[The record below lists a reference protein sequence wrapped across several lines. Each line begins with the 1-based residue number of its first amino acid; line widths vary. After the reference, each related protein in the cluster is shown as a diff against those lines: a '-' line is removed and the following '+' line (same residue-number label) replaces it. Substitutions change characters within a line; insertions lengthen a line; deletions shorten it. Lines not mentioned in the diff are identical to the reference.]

1 MKANRFIVPFLL
13 TSMVFSATSVY
24 AENTEYPFGIS
35 PEEVTIY
42 TRPDHM
48 YTSLEDYSDN
58 IIYDLP
64 YCGENST
71 DSQILHL
78 VLPSDEFKK
87 EEKLP
92 LLVFIHGGG
101 WSVLNSVDHMVS
113 YTGEGALWALERGY
127 AVAFVD
133 YTLLDENTK
142 AMPNQV
148 YEVKAAIRYLRSVAD
163 TYQLDPDKI
172 AVMGESAGGHLVDML
187 GTTIGEDEY
196 EHEEYGNMEYSS
208 DVQAVVAQYSVS
220 DLSSLTQV
228 IDLTY
233 GVDSS
238 TLDESQLQEY
248 IQESSPLAHIDGN
261 EPPFFIE
268 AGLED
273 TEVPYTQSC
282 SLYDAVMMNNEDSP
296 SELHLFPGMDHAV
309 TWFQSEE
316 NAKLYLDWLDA
327 VFER

>member
-1 MKANRFIVPFLL
+1 MKKQRLFVAALAAGMLFS
-13 TSMVFSATSVY
+13 TSSVY
-24 AENTEYPFGIS
+24 AESSEYPFGIA
-35 PEEVTIY
+35 PDEVTIY

-48 YTSLEDYSDN
+48 YTALEGYSDN

-64 YCGENST
+64 YCGEDST
-71 DSQILHL
+71 ESQILHL
-78 VLPSDEFKK
+78 VLPSDEQKK
-87 EEKLP
+87 EEKTP

-101 WSVLNSVDHMVS
+101 WSVLNSQDHMVS

-133 YTLLDENTK
+133 YTLLDEDTL
-142 AMPNQV
+142 AMPNQI

-163 TYQLDPDKI
+163 EYQLDSEKI
-172 AVMGESAGGHLVDML
+172 AVMGESAGGHLVDMI
-187 GTTIGEDEY
+187 GTTIGETEY
-196 EHEEYGNMEYSS
+196 DLEDYGNMEYSS
-208 DVQAVVAQYSVS
+208 DVQAVIAQYSVS
-220 DLSSLTQV
+220 DLESLPVV
-228 IDLTY
+228 IDLAY

-238 TLDESQLQEY
+238 TLSEEELQGY

-282 SLYDAVMMNNEDSP
+282 TLYDAVMMNNEDSE

-316 NAKLYLDWLDA
+316 NANLYLDWLDS
-327 VFER
+327 VLER